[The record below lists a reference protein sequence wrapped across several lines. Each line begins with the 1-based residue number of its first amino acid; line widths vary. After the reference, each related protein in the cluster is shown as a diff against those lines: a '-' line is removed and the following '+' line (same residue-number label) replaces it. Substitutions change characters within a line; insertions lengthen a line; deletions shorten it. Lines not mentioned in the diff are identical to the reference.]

1 MEGTPML
8 SIVVEKGEQTGLELD
23 LDALVREGARRMLVS
38 ALKAEVDEYIATHSG
53 ERDESGKALVVRNG
67 VAEPRRVTTTAG
79 ELEIRSPR
87 VNDRRQDSRFTSA
100 ILPPWARRSPKVTE
114 VLPVLYLRGI
124 STKDFVPA
132 LSEFFGSE
140 AGLSAS
146 TIQRL
151 TREWSQELKEFGQ
164 RDLSKVDYVYLWA
177 DGVHFNIRLE
187 EDRLCCLVL
196 IGVRADGRK
205 ELVAVG
211 DGLRESEESWSEVLR
226 DLKRRGM
233 RAPVLAIGDGALG
246 FWGGLREVFPE
257 SKEQRCWVHKIANC
271 LDALPK
277 SLQPKAKAAL
287 HEIMNAEH
295 KEAAEVAVD
304 RFQETYG
311 AKYPKAV
318 DKLLKDREVLLTH
331 FDFPAEHWIHL
342 RSTNAIE
349 STFATVRL
357 RTHKTKGA
365 GSRAAG
371 LAMAYKL
378 LDAAQARWR
387 CVNAPH
393 LVALVRAGATFV
405 DGIKVEREDQRNAA

>member
-1 MEGTPML
+1 ML
-8 SIVVEKGEQTGLELD
+8 SIVVGDEDRSDLNLD
-23 LDALVREGARRMLVS
+23 LDAIVREGARRMLMT
-38 ALKAEVDEYIATHSG
+38 ALRAEVDEYIGAHSG
-53 ERDESGKALVVRNG
+53 ERDATDNALIVRNG
-67 VAEPRRVTTTAG
+67 VARPRKVTTAAG
-79 ELEIRSPR
+79 ELEIQAPR
-87 VNDRRQDSRFTSA
+87 VNDRRQGVRFTSA

-124 STKDFVPA
+124 SSKDFVPA
-132 LSEFFGSE
+132 LAEFFGSE

-151 TREWSQELKEFGQ
+151 TREWSQELKEFEQ
-164 RDLSKVDYVYLWA
+164 RDLSQLDYVYLWA

-211 DGLRESEESWSEVLR
+211 DGFRESADSWAEVLR

-246 FWGGLREVFPE
+246 FWGALREVFPE
-257 SKEQRCWVHKIANC
+257 TKEQRCWVHKIANC
-271 LDALPK
+271 LDALPQ
-277 SLQPKAKAAL
+277 SLQSKAKAAL

-295 KEAAEVAVD
+295 KEAAEAAVD

-318 DKLLKDREVLLTH
+318 EKLLKDREVLLSH

-357 RTHKTKGA
+357 RTKKTKGA

-405 DGIKVEREDQRNAA
+405 DGLKVEREDQRNAA